1 MNSIRQLVAIS
12 ASAALALAFALA
24 PSIARAQA
32 AAAGSEDAA
41 ITAAG
46 EKLFKAI
53 ADNNLDAVQALTVR
67 KYAKHLT
74 QEELRPLP
82 TGPKLAIDYDGKVKV
97 LRSSSSDAVVQATMF
112 KPQTKDVPVAEAS
125 ALNIYLVKERG
136 VWLASAPNKKQAE
149 DDSTMQG
156 GWYHPGAFTFCPNKG
171 LEYVG
176 DHFSNKLN
184 CRMTAVCR

>member
-12 ASAALALAFALA
+12 ASAALAFALAFA

-32 AAAGSEDAA
+32 AAGASEDAA

-53 ADNNLDAVQALTVR
+53 ADDNLDAVQALTVH

-74 QEELRPLP
+74 QEQLRPLS
-82 TGPKLAIDYDGKVKV
+82 TGPKLAIDYSGRVKV
-97 LRSSSSDAVVQATMF
+97 LRSSSDDAVVQAAMF
-112 KPQTKDVPVAEAS
+112 KPETKDVPVAEAS
-125 ALNIYLVKERG
+125 ALNIYLVKEHG
-136 VWLASAPNKKQAE
+136 QWLASAPNKKQAQ
-149 DDSTMQG
+149 DDATMEG
-156 GWYHPGAFTFCPNKG
+156 GWYHTGAFTFCPNKG
-171 LEYVG
+171 LQYVG

>member
-1 MNSIRQLVAIS
+1 MNPIRPLVVIS
-12 ASAALALAFALA
+12 ASAALAFALAFA

-32 AAAGSEDAA
+32 TAGAGEDAA

-53 ADNNLDAVQALTVR
+53 ADNDLDAVKALTVR
-67 KYAKHLT
+67 KYAKKLT
-74 QEELRPLP
+74 AEELRPLA
-82 TGPKLAIDYDGKVKV
+82 TGPKLAIDYSGKVKV
-97 LRSSSSDAVVQATMF
+97 VRSSSDDAVVQAVMF
-112 KPQTKDVPVAEAS
+112 KPQTKDVPVVEAS
-125 ALNIYLVKERG
+125 ALNIYLVKEHG
-136 VWLASAPNKKQAE
+136 NWLASAPNKKQAG

-156 GWYHPGAFTFCPNKG
+156 GWYHTGAFTFCPNKG

-184 CRMTAVCR
+184 CRMTAECR

>member
-12 ASAALALAFALA
+12 ASAALGFALAFA

-32 AAAGSEDAA
+32 AAGAKEDPA
-41 ITAAG
+41 ITAAA
-46 EKLFKAI
+46 EKLFQAF
-53 ADNNLDAVQALTVR
+53 AHGNLDAVKALTVH

-74 QEELRPLP
+74 REDLRPLA
-82 TGPKLAIDYDGKVKV
+82 TGPKLAIDYSGQVKV
-97 LRSSSSDAVVQATMF
+97 LRASSDDAVVQATMF
-112 KPQTKDVPVAEAS
+112 QPETKDVPVAEAS
-125 ALNIYLVKERG
+125 ALNIYLVKDHG
-136 VWLASAPNKKQAE
+136 DWLASAPNKREAG
-149 DDSTMQG
+149 DDATMQG
-156 GWYHPGAFTFCPNKG
+156 GWYHTGAFTFCPNKG

>member
-12 ASAALALAFALA
+12 ASAALAFALAFA

-32 AAAGSEDAA
+32 AAGASEDAA

-53 ADNNLDAVQALTVR
+53 ADDNLEAVKALTVH
-67 KYAKHLT
+67 KYAKRMT
-74 QEELRPLP
+74 AEELRPLS
-82 TGPKLAIDYDGKVKV
+82 TGPKLAINYNGQVKV
-97 LRSSSSDAVVQATMF
+97 LRSTSDEAVVQATMF
-112 KPQTKDVPVAEAS
+112 KPEGKDVPAGEAS
-125 ALNIYLVKERG
+125 ALNIYLVKEHG
-136 VWLASAPNKKQAE
+136 NWLASAPNKKAAA

-156 GWYHPGAFTFCPNKG
+156 GWFHAGAFTFCPNKG

-184 CRMTAVCR
+184 CRMTAICR

>member
-12 ASAALALAFALA
+12 ASAALGIALAFA

-32 AAAGSEDAA
+32 AAGASEDAA

-53 ADNNLDAVQALTVR
+53 ADNNLDAVKALTVH

-74 QEELRPLP
+74 AEELRPLA
-82 TGPKLAIDYDGKVKV
+82 TGPKLAVDYNGQVKV
-97 LRSSSSDAVVQATMF
+97 LRSSSDDAVVQAVEF
-112 KPQTKDVPVAEAS
+112 KPQTKDVPPAEAS
-125 ALNIYLVKERG
+125 ALNIYLVKEHG
-136 VWLASAPNKKQAE
+136 AWLASAPNKREAGV
-149 DDSTMQG
+149 DATMEG

-171 LEYVG
+171 LEYFG